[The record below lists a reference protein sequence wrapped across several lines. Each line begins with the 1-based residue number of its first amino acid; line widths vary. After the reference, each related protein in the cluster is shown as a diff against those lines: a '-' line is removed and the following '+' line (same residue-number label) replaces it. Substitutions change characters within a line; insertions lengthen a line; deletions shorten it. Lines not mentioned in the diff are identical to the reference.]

1 MSFNPYDASNGG
13 YKLLKKLIPVIVAR
27 PKNGPYAGATIKKIY
42 L

>member
-13 YKLLKKLIPVIVAR
+13 YKLLKKLTPAIVVR
-27 PKNGPYAGATIKKIY
+27 PKNGPYAGAIIKKVY